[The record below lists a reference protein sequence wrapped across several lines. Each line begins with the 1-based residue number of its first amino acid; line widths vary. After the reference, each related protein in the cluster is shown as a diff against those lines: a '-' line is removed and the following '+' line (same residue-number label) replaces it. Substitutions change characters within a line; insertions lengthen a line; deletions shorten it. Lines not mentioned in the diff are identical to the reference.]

1 LDQLQGDP
9 LATTSRRRV
18 LPSGI
23 SRIDQE
29 TSRTHGYFVR
39 VGYRK
44 TTRGW
49 RPKESAFFGDKSHEG
64 KRGALAAA
72 ERWLRKTKRA
82 LKA

>member
-1 LDQLQGDP
+1 M
-9 LATTSRRRV
+9 ATTTRRKA

-29 TSRTHGYFVR
+29 TSRTHGFFVR

-49 RPKESAFFGDKSHEG
+49 RPKESAFFGDKSHSG
-64 KRGALAAA
+64 RRKALEAA
-72 ERWLRKTKRA
+72 EKWLRKTKRA
-82 LKA
+82 LNLTAKR